1 MAMTMGKREY
11 SEAEMMRMQR
21 DAEDRVREM
30 QARARATVESD
41 GTNAPPRNRNWNSNT
56 GRRRQNGARPQAD
69 PRFSTWKGAEPSAQA
84 EPEPETP
91 HKQEREAPPESGN
104 PTTIIEDIMKALNLD
119 EDYLLIIGLLLIL
132 VNQRADTTLIL
143 ALAYLL
149 I

>member
-1 MAMTMGKREY
+1 MTVGRKEY
-11 SEAEMMRMQR
+11 SEAELMRMQR

-30 QARARATVESD
+30 HSRAREVVEHEPASQ
-41 GTNAPPRNRNWNSNT
+41 PQRNRNWNSNPNM
-56 GRRRQNGARPQAD
+56 RRPNNRRPQ
-69 PRFSTWKGAEPSAQA
+69 PQPQ
-84 EPEPETP
+84 PEPQPEP
-91 HKQEREAPPESGN
+91 AAQDHEEPAADHAAGDKPPEK
-104 PTTIIEDIMKALNLD
+104 TTIVEDVMSALKLD